1 MSGHSKWHNI
11 QARKGK
17 QDAKR
22 SKFFS
27 MYAKK
32 IALAARSGGDPTT
45 NFALR
50 LLVDKAREVG
60 MPKDNIDRAIK
71 RGTGEDKNAAQIE
84 ECMYE
89 CYGPGGVA
97 IMVKA
102 VTDNKNRVVS
112 DLKHLLNLA
121 GGSMGGAGSVA
132 WMFEQC
138 GSIKISKI
146 KNQNT
151 KFDDDEFDLVIID
164 VGAEDISRDEENIY
178 VKTKVENLQSVVSK
192 LKEMGVEP
200 DESGLSFES
209 KDKVPVAEENK
220 ARLENLFAALEENE
234 DIEDFYTNA
243 E

>member
-32 IALAARSGGDPTT
+32 IAIAARGGGDPTT

-50 LLVDKAREVG
+50 LLIDKAREVG

-71 RGTGEDKNAAQIE
+71 RGTGEDKTAAQIE
-84 ECMYE
+84 ECTYE

-97 IMVKA
+97 IIVKA

-138 GSIKISKI
+138 GMIEISNI
-146 KNQNT
+146 KN
-151 KFDDDEFDLVIID
+151 KMLKMSDDEFDLFLID
-164 VGAEDISRDEENIY
+164 AGAEDVARSGDEMFI
-178 VKTKVENLQSVVSK
+178 KTKVGNLQNIASK
-192 LKEMGVEP
+192 LKTMRIEP
-200 DESGLSFES
+200 EESGLVFEP
-209 KDKVPVAEENK
+209 KDKVPVAEENR
-220 ARLENLFAALEENE
+220 ARLENLFSALEENE

-243 E
+243 G